1 MYSKS
6 SENCCKYGC
15 NIVALHTPII
25 SSSLENDLFT
35 SACATSPVT
44 SDWENSLSH
53 LDSGSTMGR
62 IRKLPFTAQRQS
74 FRSRLQRALSL
85 SSSGSED
92 IWSPPSS
99 AAGDTTEEES
109 SFQENGSFD
118 NHRNDIAADDGQE
131 SPPHIWSMGPRPEEK
146 LEQPGQAN
154 LSDDCNMIAL
164 QCAAELMQKALD
176 NSNSRIATIRS
187 DLEDIR
193 NRLAV
198 VETAMEMMAK
208 EGKNSTTED
217 NATRRNLRSQQ

>member
-1 MYSKS
+1 
-6 SENCCKYGC
+6 
-15 NIVALHTPII
+15 
-25 SSSLENDLFT
+25 
-35 SACATSPVT
+35 
-44 SDWENSLSH
+44 
-53 LDSGSTMGR
+53 MGR

-164 QCAAELMQKALD
+164 QCAAELMQKVLD
-176 NSNSRIATIRS
+176 NSNSWIATIRS

-198 VETAMEMMAK
+198 VETAIEMMAK

-217 NATRRNLRSQQ
+217 NATRRNLRSQ